1 MSSHPLDLQF
11 VSAAGR
17 GKAAQ
22 VRHWIERGQ
31 NPNAI
36 VKAADAIDSA
46 LHSATRNG
54 HRLVV
59 VLLLQNGADPNL
71 QAADLRTPLHLAP
84 SVRIA
89 HDLLQFGA
97 DTDALDR
104 FCITPINAARSQR
117 RSDVASALSQWKA
130 GTQTPV
136 PRSGTSL
143 NEASGEDSSSPSR
156 RLQSP
161 GPSSPN
167 LTSSVDRLF
176 FTPLISYSPH
186 VLPLSQP
193 SPASF
198 EGIGKRTGH
207 RLGGPGLSLQELQH
221 VTKACS
227 MQKDRS
233 QIMLG
238 PMKRCDHQNS
248 PVARSVHALHSC
260 VSSCIDDTNK

>member
-1 MSSHPLDLQF
+1 MYSHAPLDLQF

-31 NPNAI
+31 NPNAR
-36 VKAADAIDSA
+36 VKAEDTIDSA

-71 QAADLRTPLHLAP
+71 QAADSRTPLHLAP

-89 HDLLQFGA
+89 HDLLKFGA
-97 DTDALDR
+97 DIEVLDR
-104 FCITPINAARSQR
+104 FCITPVNAAKSMR
-117 RSDVASALSQWKA
+117 RYDVASALLQWKE
-130 GTQTPV
+130 GTPTPV
-136 PRSGTSL
+136 QGSGTSL
-143 NEASGEDSSSPSR
+143 SDASGEDTCSPSR
-156 RLQSP
+156 KLQSP

-176 FTPLISYSPH
+176 FTPLISHSPH
-186 VLPLSQP
+186 VLALSQP

-198 EGIGKRTGH
+198 EGCT
-207 RLGGPGLSLQELQH
+207 
-221 VTKACS
+221 
-227 MQKDRS
+227 
-233 QIMLG
+233 
-238 PMKRCDHQNS
+238 
-248 PVARSVHALHSC
+248 
-260 VSSCIDDTNK
+260 SSSFD